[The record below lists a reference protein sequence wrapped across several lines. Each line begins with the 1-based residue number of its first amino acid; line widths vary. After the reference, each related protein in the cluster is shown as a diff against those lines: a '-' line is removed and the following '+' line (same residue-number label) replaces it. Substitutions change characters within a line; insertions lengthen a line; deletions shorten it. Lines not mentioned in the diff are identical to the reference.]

1 MPKKNAAQG
10 DSKDSGILLIDE
22 RTKAVMT
29 DQPRHAQEA
38 FKEQIAKVRELVPS
52 RSRDDIALVLQC
64 HEGNVD
70 KAVHSF
76 MEDGA
81 KTVLNEWQSHGK
93 KSANKRNKKKKRGPD
108 APDEKSNG
116 GDAAVASKTGK
127 YNALEQFH
135 GKLPKTGNM
144 QGTCTGMLVSSY
156 FI

>member
-1 MPKKNAAQG
+1 
-10 DSKDSGILLIDE
+10 
-22 RTKAVMT
+22 MT

-38 FKEQIAKVRELVPS
+38 FKEQIAKVREFVPT

-70 KAVHSF
+70 KAVQSF

-127 YNALEQFH
+127 YKHARAIPC
-135 GKLPKTGNM
+135 K
-144 QGTCTGMLVSSY
+144 VA
-156 FI
+156 